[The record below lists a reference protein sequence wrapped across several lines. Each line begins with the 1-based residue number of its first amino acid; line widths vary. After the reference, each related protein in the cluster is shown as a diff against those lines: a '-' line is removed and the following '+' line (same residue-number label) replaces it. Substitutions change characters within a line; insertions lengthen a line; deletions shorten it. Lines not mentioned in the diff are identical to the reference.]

1 MATGSEGSRDHKR
14 AEERKGGRRWRWR
27 WAMGD
32 GRWKTEEAGVTGDA
46 AGRGKGEVVVVWWW

>member
-1 MATGSEGSRDHKR
+1 
-14 AEERKGGRRWRWR
+14 
-27 WAMGD
+27 MGD